1 MAYTTPNI
9 GILHAKDFSSN
20 RYIHRRA
27 QLTVGGSGIGGGATG
42 TASLAVPI
50 PCPGRL
56 VAITYGKQNLTD
68 SLAGAPVAA
77 TSGALVVKAE
87 TTAGVQIFTDADI
100 SSVPSTVSPLPV
112 GTTAK
117 DEGNAAT
124 AATDAFSGGFPVR
137 GGVFLSIASG
147 TDTEVI
153 LVDMWF
159 RLCTYVKLSLS
170 SQSGADGSGAVT
182 RFVPIGNAGVLAAIA
197 IDYTSMPVTTDLV
210 IKPDST
216 NGVAIFTNTDT
227 ATDLVPTLLGK
238 PGADEGIAATAA
250 TDGTECANAFK
261 TGLFFSVAQADAF
274 TTGDEAIV
282 VECWID
288 D

>member
-9 GILHAKDFSSN
+9 GVLHAKDFSSN

-27 QLTVGGSGIGGGATG
+27 QLTVGSAAIGGGSTG

-56 VAITYGKQNLTD
+56 VAINYGKQNLTD
-68 SLAGAPVAA
+68 SLGGAPVAA

-100 SSVPSTVSPLPV
+100 SSVPTSALPV
-112 GTTAK
+112 GTTAI
-117 DEGNAAT
+117 DEGGAAS

-137 GGVFLSIASG
+137 SGVFLSISSG
-147 TDTEVI
+147 TDGEVI
-153 LVDMWF
+153 YVDMWF

-182 RFVPIGNAGVLAAIA
+182 RYVPIGNAGTLAAIA
-197 IDYTSMPVTTDLV
+197 VDYTSMPATTDLL
-210 IKPDST
+210 IKADAT
-216 NGVAIFTNTDT
+216 TGVTLFSKANN
-227 ATDLVPTLLGK
+227 ATDIVPSLLAR
-238 PGADEGIAATAA
+238 PGADEAINASAA
-250 TDGTECANAFK
+250 TDGTESGYVFK
-261 TGLFFSVAQADAF
+261 QGLFFDVAQADAF

-282 VECWID
+282 IECWID